1 MPSRETIPSNPVF
14 RTRICKP
21 LSPKSL
27 FLTQCSSEFP
37 SENRILAFILSQK
50 CFVVFDRAIV
60 HMDLDSFY
68 VSVERLRNS
77 SLKGKP
83 LLIGGKSNRGV
94 VASCSYEAR
103 RFGVHSAMPMKTA
116 LRLCPQAIVMK
127 GDMEE
132 YARLSRLV
140 TEIIREEAPL
150 FEKTSIDEFYLDISG
165 MDRFFGCYKW
175 TRELRQKIIRESGL
189 PISFGLSV
197 NKLVS
202 KIGTGEAK
210 PNGEKQIPSGEERD
224 FIAPLSIRKIPGI
237 GEKTYQKLNLMG
249 VRKVSTLREL
259 PVVILER
266 EFGRPG
272 RQLWNKANAIDPSE
286 VIPYTE
292 QKSLSKEHTFPED
305 TLDLRFIRNKIIAMI
320 DDLAFELRQKK
331 QLTGEVAVKI
341 RYADFNTFTR
351 QTKINYTANNRILI
365 DQVSQLFEK
374 LYQRRQLIRL
384 IGVRFGKLIHGSDQI
399 SLFDDTERDI
409 DLLNQLDKIK
419 EKWGMDAIHRA
430 SSLKTPIKR
439 NIPI

>member
-1 MPSRETIPSNPVF
+1 M
-14 RTRICKP
+14 
-21 LSPKSL
+21 
-27 FLTQCSSEFP
+27 
-37 SENRILAFILSQK
+37 
-50 CFVVFDRAIV
+50 FDRAIV

-77 SLKGKP
+77 SLEGKP

-132 YARLSRLV
+132 YARYSRLV

-224 FIAPLSIRKIPGI
+224 FIAPLSVRKIPGI

-259 PVVILER
+259 PVVVLER
-266 EFGRPG
+266 EFGKPG
-272 RQLWNKANAIDPSE
+272 RQLWNKANAIDPSK
-286 VIPYTE
+286 VVPYTE

-331 QLTGEVAVKI
+331 QLTSEVAVKI
-341 RYADFNTFTR
+341 RYADFNTYTR
-351 QTKINYTANNRILI
+351 QTKISYTANNRILI
-365 DQVSQLFEK
+365 DHVSQLFEK

-399 SLFDDTERDI
+399 TLFDDTEKDI
-409 DLLNQLDKIK
+409 DLLNHLDKIK
-419 EKWGMDAIHRA
+419 EKWGMNAIHRA
-430 SSLKTPIKR
+430 SSLKTPEKKKHPDLKNTTDRRTFIRKTCCKR
-439 NIPI
+439 IIFRKS